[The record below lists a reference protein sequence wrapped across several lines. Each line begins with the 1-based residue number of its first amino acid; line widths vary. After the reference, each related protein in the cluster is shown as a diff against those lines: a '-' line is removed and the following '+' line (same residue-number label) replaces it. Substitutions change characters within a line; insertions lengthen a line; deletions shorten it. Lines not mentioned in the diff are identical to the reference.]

1 MFVQAP
7 VFFRHLDISFL
18 GCAAWRVFLPQ
29 RIQGGWFA
37 YKLKIHLLGRKSF
50 KMQHPKKKCLR

>member
-7 VFFRHLDISFL
+7 TFFRHLDISFL

-29 RIQGGWFA
+29 KIQGGWFA
-37 YKLKIHLLGRKSF
+37 YTREIH
-50 KMQHPKKKCLR
+50 KMHAKG